1 MSAQMFRTG
10 LIPMRIAAAAAVG
23 YVVGG
28 YGAHYVSGS
37 SLKKKIDNDIM
48 AAFEQRFLRHRLN
61 VAGYGDNAVSY
72 RHNADM

>member
-10 LIPMRIAAAAAVG
+10 LIPARIAAAAAAG

-28 YGAHYVSGS
+28 YGAHYMSGS
-37 SLKKKIDNDIM
+37 SLQKRIDSDIM
-48 AAFEQRFLRHRLN
+48 TAFEQRFLRHRLN

-72 RHNADM
+72 RTNADM